1 MVDIV
6 EMLLNMGGPE
16 AEVMLRPDPTPGPV
30 LHPIVSVD
38 DHAIE
43 PPDTFSGRLPA
54 AFAANGPRIEREC
67 EVDYWVFDDQRVPL
81 LGVEGIQSWEPGH
94 GHLGPITFDQFRPG
108 MWNIDDRVKDMDANG
123 VVASLNFPSAIF
135 GFAGQRFM
143 RIRDHE
149 LGLASMRAYNDWII
163 EAWTAPHPDRIIPCQ
178 ITWLP
183 DPEIAAAEIRRNA
196 ERGFKAV
203 AFSENP
209 EKLGF
214 PSIYKQH
221 WDPIFA
227 ACAETGTVI
236 NLHVGS
242 SSETMFPSTDSD
254 LAVLG
259 VLFPI
264 NAFAAAADWLFAKVP
279 LRFPEVRIV
288 LSEGGIG
295 WVPILLDRLSYM
307 GRDDDRRAA
316 FGGLTPIEVFRR
328 NFWFTTFSDER
339 TLALRHE
346 IGVDRIMFETD
357 YPHTDSSWPD
367 TQAIVAAQLHGVPTS
382 EADLMTYQNAA
393 DLYRHPLPAHLIH
406 GG

>member
-6 EMLLNMGGPE
+6 ETLLSMNSPEGDAVLRADPVAGP
-16 AEVMLRPDPTPGPV
+16 R
-30 LHPIVSVD
+30 LHPIISVD
-38 DHAIE
+38 DHVIE
-43 PPDTFSGRLPA
+43 PPDAFTGRLPA
-54 AFAANGPRIEREC
+54 RFAAVGPRVERDGA
-67 EVDYWVFDDQRVPL
+67 VDYWVFGDERVPL
-81 LGVEGIQSWEPGH
+81 LGVEGIQSWEPGK
-94 GHLGPITFDQFRPG
+94 GHFGPITFDQFRPG
-108 MWNIDDRVKDMDANG
+108 VWKIEDRVKDMEANG
-123 VVASLNFPSAIF
+123 VIGSLNFPSAIF

-143 RIRDHE
+143 RMKDRE

-163 EAWTAPHPDRIIPCQ
+163 ESWTAPRPDRIIPCQ

-183 DPEIAAAEIRRNA
+183 DPVVAAAEIRRNA

-209 EKLGF
+209 EKLGL
-214 PSIYKQH
+214 PSIYKED
-221 WDPIFA
+221 WDPFFR

-242 SSETMFPSTDSD
+242 SSETMFPSSDSD

-259 VLFPI
+259 VLFPV
-264 NAFAAAADWLFAKVP
+264 NGFAAATDWLFAKIP
-279 LRFPEVRIV
+279 LRFPDVRIV

-316 FGGLTPIEVFRR
+316 FGGLTPMEVFRR

-339 TLALRHE
+339 TLALRAE
-346 IGVDRIMFETD
+346 IGVERIMFETD
-357 YPHTDSSWPD
+357 FPHTDSSWPD
-367 TQAIVAAQLHGVPTS
+367 SQAIVAAQLAGVPQS
-382 EADLMTYQNAA
+382 EADRMTFQNAA
-393 DLYRHPLPAHLIH
+393 ELYRHPLPPELASRS
-406 GG
+406 

>member
-6 EMLLNMGGPE
+6 EKLMNMTGPAGE
-16 AEVMLRPDPTPGPV
+16 AVLRSDPVPGPR
-30 LHPIVSVD
+30 LHPVISVD

-43 PPDTFSGRLPA
+43 PADTFTGRLPA
-54 AFAANGPRIEREC
+54 RFADRGPRIERQGAA
-67 EVDYWVFDDQRVPL
+67 DYWAFEDDRVPL
-81 LGVEGIQSWEPGH
+81 LGVEGIQSWEPGK
-94 GHLGPITFDQFRPG
+94 GHFGPIAYEQFRPS
-108 MWNIDDRVKDMDANG
+108 MWNIDDRVKDMEVNG
-123 VVASLNFPSAIF
+123 VIGSLNFPSAIF

-143 RIRDHE
+143 RMKDPA

-163 EAWTAPHPDRIIPCQ
+163 ESWTAPHPDRIIPCQ

-183 DPEIAAAEIRRNA
+183 DPEVAAAEIRRNA

-209 EKLGF
+209 EKLGL
-214 PSIYKQH
+214 PSIYKED
-221 WDPIFA
+221 WDPFFR
-227 ACAETGTVI
+227 ACEETGTVI

-242 SSETMFPSTDSD
+242 SSETMFPSSDSD

-259 VLFPI
+259 VLFPV
-264 NAFAAAADWLFAKVP
+264 NGFAAAADWLFAKIP
-279 LRFPEVRIV
+279 LRFPGVKIV

-307 GRDDDRRAA
+307 ARNDDRRAA
-316 FGGLTPIEVFRR
+316 FGGMTPIEVFRR

-339 TLALRHE
+339 TLALRTE

-357 YPHTDSSWPD
+357 FPHTDSSWPN
-367 TQAIVAAQLHGVPTS
+367 TQSIVAAQLAGVPKVD
-382 EADLMTYQNAA
+382 ADRMTFRNAA
-393 DLYRHPLPAHLIH
+393 ALYRHPLPPDLIDMS
-406 GG
+406 